1 MAWTTLAVTP
11 ASFVLSGIDFR
22 KRQQHN
28 AVGDREV
35 VKLSCASNNK
45 SLQAGRINLNA
56 GTGAEREVAE
66 RGQQHQFAIA
76 RPVRLG
82 DQEAFS
88 WKLQDRYEGIIA
100 ALFTG
105 IVKRR
110 NDGSGKLKGTRH
122 IVYPCHQRG
131 VVGRFCRPAQ
141 GRTDADGRHNRQR
154 RASSAIAVLFGVAL
168 LWTSASQAEEIK
180 ICDGAADFPTTPIH
194 FDLPYEDPLGRHG
207 QLTGAELTDR
217 RNSVYL
223 QFSCFRENKPK
234 PVLPERDEAIR
245 ALYER
250 TRELGMFG
258 QSYHFRTLP
267 RRRFLAVTGE
277 RTTAGQRMKVRM
289 EYHFMHG
296 QLLIVVASHK
306 AADARGIDQVEMFL
320 DSFRASQMGGG

>member
-11 ASFVLSGIDFR
+11 ASFVFSGIDFR
-22 KRQQHN
+22 KRQQDN

-35 VKLSCASNNK
+35 VNLSCASNNQA
-45 SLQAGRINLNA
+45 LQAGRINLDA

-66 RGQQHQFAIA
+66 RGQQHQFAVP
-76 RPVRLG
+76 RPVRLR
-82 DQEAFS
+82 DHQPFS
-88 WKLQDRYEGIIA
+88 RKLQDRHKCIIA
-100 ALFTG
+100 FWFTG
-105 IVKRR
+105 FVKRR
-110 NDGSGKLKGTRH
+110 NDGSGEFKGTRH
-122 IVYPCHQRG
+122 IVYPCHHWG
-131 VVGRFCRPAQ
+131 LVGCFCRLSQ
-141 GRTDADGRHNRQR
+141 KRTDADGRHNHQR
-154 RASSAIAVLFGVAL
+154 RASSASAVLFVVAL
-168 LWTSASQAEEIK
+168 LWSSASQADEIK

-194 FDLPYEDPLGRHG
+194 FDLPYEDPLGRQG
-207 QLTGAELTDR
+207 QLTGAELADR

-234 PVLPERDEAIR
+234 PVLPERDEAIG

-267 RRRFLAVTGE
+267 RRRFLAVSGE

-289 EYHFMHG
+289 EYHFMYG
-296 QLLIVVASHK
+296 QLLIVIASHK
-306 AADARGIDQVEMFL
+306 AADARGIEQVEMFL